1 MLEVVKKLNWK
12 SLFNIAVMI
21 FSIILMIYF
30 VISKDGLL
38 DLLRSDLKISV
49 FWVSMAFA
57 FQFLNYLLDS

>member
-57 FQFLNYLLDS
+57 FQFYWTVI